1 MFRFLFLLVL
11 MAAGLPAMAAPGSR
25 DPNACLS
32 VHGLCGDSKALVAKC
47 EALWKAN
54 FKDVEEINAARTS
67 GRIEEISHQVI
78 ARCTFAG
85 TEIEQLAE
93 DLIDMGEPA
102 GFELRIR
109 GKKMWSEAHH
119 GAVFYERTARGQK
132 LEAAAFK
139 ALERGTRAREK
150 ELQRISEL
158 ASKGDLEAA
167 AAAYR
172 AAEEKLWDDLLW
184 IHFTKRGPYGDPFET
199 VRNSF
204 QNAWHTE
211 RKAASAAKLKEIV
224 ASQSPDLEAFST
236 ELTAAIASIGQT
248 GSCDIDGAPATGP
261 EAFGKFFAKWQQAQ
275 LGLVRCQGIYWALQN
290 LDAVPKQ
297 GHGPWTQTAAEWNT
311 KLLAMLPQLIVA
323 DASRATAA
331 DAAGLYMRYLDV
343 IAPLARSTQSAALAR
358 AVQPPLAQLLKS
370 NPQADALVDRY
381 WRATDDL
388 LTWRGRLAA
397 AQAKELDSSFP
408 ALASVFAQAN
418 QSSDDYQ
425 GLFAKPGSRP
435 TTPTLRISSPEL
447 LVVPAPKLLEAQV
460 RANDLTRIP
469 GGGRFLLSGY
479 RDRVFANVPAA
490 LDYSPQIAA
499 LTSDLLVT
507 ESQPPLTLRAAMAL
521 DSASQV
527 DLVAIGGTI
536 KGLYLESVIARFASL
551 PSAAAVLFPL
561 PAMPSEGESQE
572 EMVGLNQM
580 MMRFDVMPAWVQHD
594 YFVADLRQLN

>member
-1 MFRFLFLLVL
+1 MFRLFFLLLLVVSV
-11 MAAGLPAMAAPGSR
+11 LPAIANPGNR
-25 DPNACLS
+25 DPNASLG

-47 EALWKAN
+47 ESLWKAN

-85 TEIEQLAE
+85 TEIEHLAE

-109 GKKMWSEAHH
+109 GKKMWGEAHH
-119 GAVFYERTARGQK
+119 GAVFYERTQRGQK
-132 LEAAAFK
+132 LEAAAYK
-139 ALERGTRAREK
+139 ALDRGTRGREK

-158 ASKGDLEAA
+158 ASKGNLQAA

-172 AAEEKLWDDLLW
+172 SAEEKLWDDLIW
-184 IHFTKRGPYGDPFET
+184 IHFTKREPYIKPFET
-199 VRNSF
+199 VFHSF

-211 RKAASAAKLKEIV
+211 RKAASATRLKEIL
-224 ASQSPDLEAFST
+224 ASQTPDLEAFSA
-236 ELTAAIASIGQT
+236 ELTAAISSIGQT
-248 GSCDIDGAPATGP
+248 GSCEIEGTPATGP
-261 EAFGKFFAKWQQAQ
+261 DAFAKFFAKWQAAQ
-275 LGLVRCQGIYWALQN
+275 LGLVRCQGIYWILQN

-297 GHGPWTQTAAEWNT
+297 GHGPWTQTAAQWNN
-311 KLLAMLPQLIVA
+311 KMLAMLPQLIVA

-343 IAPLARSTQSAALAR
+343 IAPLAGHTQSADLAR
-358 AVQPPLAQLLKS
+358 AVQPPLAQLLKAS
-370 NPQADALVDRY
+370 PQADALVDRY

-388 LTWRGRLAA
+388 LTWRARLAA

-408 ALASVFAQAN
+408 GLASVFAQAN

-425 GLFAKPGSRP
+425 GLFAKSSSRP

-447 LVVPAPKLLEAQV
+447 LVVPTPKLLEAQV
-460 RANDLTRIP
+460 RASGLTRIP
-469 GGGRFLLSGY
+469 GGGRFALSAY

-490 LDYSPQIAA
+490 IDFSPQIAA
-499 LTSDLLVT
+499 LTRDLLVA

-521 DSASQV
+521 DSAAEV

-536 KGLYLESVIARFASL
+536 KGFYLESVIARFASL
-551 PSAAAVLFPL
+551 PTAAAVLFPL
-561 PAMPSEGESQE
+561 PALPSDGENQE
-572 EMVGLNQM
+572 QMIGLNQM
-580 MMRFDVMPAWVQHD
+580 MMRFDVLPAWVQHD
-594 YFVADLRQLN
+594 YFVADLRQLD